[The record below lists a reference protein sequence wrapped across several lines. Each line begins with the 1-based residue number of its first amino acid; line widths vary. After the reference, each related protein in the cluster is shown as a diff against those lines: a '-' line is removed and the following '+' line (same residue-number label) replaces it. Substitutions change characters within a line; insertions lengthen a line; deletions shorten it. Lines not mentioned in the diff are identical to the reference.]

1 MQGKTTSHALSD
13 GFQSS
18 YFDGDGRRRS
28 GRKVPERTIEPGS
41 AEWNARGIKV
51 KQPPGRA
58 APAPAATRSAARAA
72 RTIPL
77 EATLELRDVDE
88 VEGKGVFTTVAIRK
102 GQACCEYK
110 GEVIGLEEAN
120 ARNDA
125 GHGFYLMRATEVRG
139 PDVEDDESEDDESED
154 DEPVRFIDAID
165 DDCKARFVNHSD
177 KPNVWAKICDDGRV
191 VFHASEY
198 IPRGKQLLIDY
209 GDDYRWD
216 GTVPVEL
223 REASPERPKPRRSKR
238 SKSSSSGPGIAEP
251 KKFQYSRPTY
261 ETEPLP
267 LRKDAPRPQPVP
279 EPEPEPEPET
289 VTWYDGYSTFDEWA
303 GANGLPRNVFQNLGK
318 ARGVALHKKLASIDE
333 AAIQLCSMDLTD
345 PDEEEEDEPLEEPPA
360 SNSGRN
366 GRSALVNAAA
376 AMGDS

>member
-28 GRKVPERTIEPGS
+28 NRKVPERTIEPGS

-72 RTIPL
+72 RTIQL
-77 EATLELRDVDE
+77 EATLELRDVAS
-88 VEGKGVFTTVAIRK
+88 VGGKGVFTTVAISEGR
-102 GQACCEYK
+102 ACCEYK
-110 GEVIGLEEAN
+110 GEVVGLAEAN
-120 ARNDA
+120 ARIAA
-125 GHGFYLMRATEVRG
+125 GHGFYLMRATEDRG
-139 PDVEDDESEDDESED
+139 PDVEDDESEH
-154 DEPVRFIDAID
+154 DEPVRFIDAIH

-177 KPNVWAKICDDGRV
+177 KPNVWAKIYDDGRV

-198 IPRGKQLLIDY
+198 IPKGKQLLLNY
-209 GDDYRWD
+209 GDNYLWD

-223 REASPERPKPRRSKR
+223 REPSPERPKRPKRPKR
-238 SKSSSSGPGIAEP
+238 SKSSSSGFDLP
-251 KKFQYSRPTY
+251 KRFSPKPTNPKY

-279 EPEPEPEPET
+279 EPEPEPEPEP
-289 VTWYDGYSTFDEWA
+289 VTWYDGFSTLDEWA
-303 GANGLPRNVFQNLGK
+303 GYNMHARLIYGNLGK
-318 ARGVALHKKLASIDE
+318 AGGVALHKKLASIDE

-345 PDEEEEDEPLEEPPA
+345 PDEEEEEPLEEPPA
-360 SNSGRN
+360 SNSGRS
-366 GRSALVNAAA
+366 GLSALVNAAA